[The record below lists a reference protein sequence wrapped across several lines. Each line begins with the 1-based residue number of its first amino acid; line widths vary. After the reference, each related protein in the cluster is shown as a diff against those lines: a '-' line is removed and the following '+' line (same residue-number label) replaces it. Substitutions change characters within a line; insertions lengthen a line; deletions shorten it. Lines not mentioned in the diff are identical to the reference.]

1 MPPRSASHGAD
12 AEHEEWKPS
21 MTQAAKVVLITGVSS
36 GFGKAIAEALHARGF
51 CVYGTTRAVPAPE
64 TGGSFRSITMDV
76 DSDAS
81 VAEGVERILRE
92 QGRIDV
98 LVNNA
103 GFGVAGAIEDTTVE
117 EARAQ
122 LETNFLGTHRTCRAV
137 LPAMREQRSGRIVN
151 IGSLAGL
158 VSVPFQAFYCATKY
172 AVEAYTEALR
182 MEVRPFGI
190 HVSLVEPGDFAT
202 GFTAKRRMVRA
213 SGPSSVYDE
222 RCRAAVGRMAADE
235 ARNTDIGPVVRQ
247 VIAVVESTKPRLR
260 YPVANLLQRTMV
272 ALRPALPARWFEFL
286 IMDNY
291 GIR

>member
-1 MPPRSASHGAD
+1 MARS
-12 AEHEEWKPS
+12 E
-21 MTQAAKVVLITGVSS
+21 QVVLITGASS
-36 GFGKAIAEALHARGF
+36 GFGKAIAEAMHARGY
-51 CVYGTTRAVPAPE
+51 CVYGTTRTAPAPAKAD
-64 TGGSFRSITMDV
+64 SYRPLAMDV

-122 LETNFLGTHRTCRAV
+122 LETNFLGTHRLCRAA
-137 LPAMREQRSGRIVN
+137 LPGMREQRSGRIVN

-172 AVEAYTEALR
+172 AIEAYTEALR

-202 GFTAKRRMVRA
+202 GFTSKRRMVRA
-213 SGPSSVYDE
+213 SGPSSAYHE

-235 ARNTDIGPVVRQ
+235 GRNADIGPVVRK
-247 VIAVVESTKPRLR
+247 VIAVVESKRPRLR
-260 YPVANLLQRTMV
+260 YPVANLLQRTVV
-272 ALRPALPARWFEFL
+272 ALRPALPARWFEYL

-291 GIR
+291 KIR

>member
-1 MPPRSASHGAD
+1 MA
-12 AEHEEWKPS
+12 HEEWNTF
-21 MTQAAKVVLITGVSS
+21 MTQSGKVVLITGTSS
-36 GFGKAIAEALHARGF
+36 GFGKAIAEALHARGY
-51 CVYGTTRAVPAPE
+51 CVYGTTRTVPAPAKAD
-64 TGGSFRSITMDV
+64 SYRPLAMDV
-76 DSDAS
+76 DSEAS

-92 QGRIDV
+92 RGRIDV

-122 LETNFLGTHRTCRAV
+122 LETNFLGTHRLCRAA
-137 LPAMREQRSGRIVN
+137 LPGMRERRSGRIVN

-213 SGPSSVYDE
+213 SGPSSAYDE

-235 ARNTDIGPVVRQ
+235 RRNADIRPVVRK
-247 VIAVVESTKPRLR
+247 VIAVVESKRPRLR

-272 ALRPALPARWFEFL
+272 ALRPALPASWFEYL

>member
-1 MPPRSASHGAD
+1 MTRS
-12 AEHEEWKPS
+12 
-21 MTQAAKVVLITGVSS
+21 QKVVLITGASS

-51 CVYGTTRAVPAPE
+51 CVYATTRAVPAPHNA
-64 TGGSFRSITMDV
+64 GSYRSIPMDV
-76 DSDAS
+76 DSEVT

-122 LETNFLGTHRTCRAV
+122 LETNFLGTHRLCRAV
-137 LPAMREQRSGRIVN
+137 LPIMRKQRSGRIVN
-151 IGSLAGL
+151 ISSLAGL
-158 VSVPFQAFYCATKY
+158 VSVPFQAFYCATKF

-190 HVSLVEPGDFAT
+190 HVSMVEPGDFAT

-213 SGPSSVYDE
+213 SGPSSPYDA
-222 RCRAAVGRMAADE
+222 RCRAAVGRMAEDE
-235 ARNTDIGPVVRQ
+235 LRNADIGPVVRK
-247 VIAVVESTKPRLR
+247 VVAVVESARPRLR
-260 YPVANLLQRTMV
+260 YPVASLLQRTMV
-272 ALRPALPARWFEFL
+272 ALRPALPANWFESL
-286 IMDNY
+286 TMDNY
-291 GIR
+291 KIR